1 MPLEHPLRDAELL
14 IRSRH
19 PLLVVE
25 SEDRPRT
32 RSLLR
37 HLADRM
43 NLPLFRWTRVRGLTR
58 MDQDGAIYETR
69 EPERALRHI
78 AASPA
83 PALYLLDGFAS
94 VLPASPLLAAKL
106 SEALDS
112 LERVGGALILVG
124 EAPDLPSESRGR
136 MSSVRLPAPSRD
148 ELRQL
153 LGRVVRDVSS
163 RKHVEV
169 ALSRAEM
176 DRFLDHLQGLS
187 LMEAE
192 KIVTRAVLEDQRLGS
207 EDVRHVAEAKRRI
220 IEREGILE
228 YYPLE
233 DTRVRVAGLRALQD
247 WLRKRAA
254 LIREPERA
262 RAFGL
267 DFPRGVLLTGVP
279 GAGKSLCARA
289 VASEWQLPLLRL
301 DPASLYNRYIGET
314 EKNLQRATRLAEDMA
329 PLVLWIDEIEKAF
342 SAGGDSQ
349 DGGVSRRVLGSFLNW
364 MQERKG
370 PVFLL
375 ATANQV
381 DQLPPE
387 LLRKGRFDEV
397 FFVDLPDE
405 ETRAEILNIHL
416 ENRKRDPSGM
426 DLRRLAAE
434 ARDFT
439 GAELEQVVVSALYDA
454 FADGTP
460 FDEDLLIRE
469 IRRTRPLAVTASERI
484 QALRSWAQGR
494 TVPAH

>member
-1 MPLEHPLRDAELL
+1 
-14 IRSRH
+14 
-19 PLLVVE
+19 
-25 SEDRPRT
+25 
-32 RSLLR
+32 
-37 HLADRM
+37 
-43 NLPLFRWTRVRGLTR
+43 
-58 MDQDGAIYETR
+58 
-69 EPERALRHI
+69 
-78 AASPA
+78 
-83 PALYLLDGFAS
+83 
-94 VLPASPLLAAKL
+94 
-106 SEALDS
+106 
-112 LERVGGALILVG
+112 
-124 EAPDLPSESRGR
+124 
-136 MSSVRLPAPSRD
+136 
-148 ELRQL
+148 
-153 LGRVVRDVSS
+153 
-163 RKHVEV
+163 
-169 ALSRAEM
+169 
-176 DRFLDHLQGLS
+176 
-187 LMEAE
+187 
-192 KIVTRAVLEDQRLGS
+192 
-207 EDVRHVAEAKRRI
+207 
-220 IEREGILE
+220 
-228 YYPLE
+228 
-233 DTRVRVAGLRALQD
+233 VAGLRALQD

>member
-14 IRSRH
+14 IRSGH

-25 SEDRPRT
+25 SDDRPRT
-32 RSLLR
+32 RTLLL

-43 NLPLFRWTRVRGLTR
+43 GLPLFRWTRARGLTR
-58 MDQDGAIYETR
+58 LDRDGSVYETR

-78 AASPA
+78 AASPT
-83 PALYLLDGFAS
+83 PALYLLEGFGS
-94 VLPASPLLAAKL
+94 VLPASPLLEAKL
-106 SEALDS
+106 VEAMDA
-112 LERVGGALILVG
+112 LEAARGALLLVG
-124 EAPDLPSESRGR
+124 ESPELPPQVRGR
-136 MSSVRLPAPSRD
+136 TSTLRLPAPSRE
-148 ELRQL
+148 ELRDL
-153 LGRVVRDVSS
+153 VGRVVRDMAR
-163 RKHVEV
+163 RKHVDV
-169 ALSRAEM
+169 ALSRAEL

-187 LMEAE
+187 IMEAE
-192 KIVTRAVLEDQRLGS
+192 KIVTRAILEDRRLAA
-207 EDVRHVAEAKRRI
+207 EDLRHVADAKRRI

-233 DTRVRVAGLRALQD
+233 DAVVQVAGLRNLQN

-262 RAFGL
+262 KAFGL

-279 GAGKSLCARA
+279 GSGKSLSARA
-289 VASEWQLPLLRL
+289 IATEWRLPLLRL

-314 EKNLQRATRLAEDMA
+314 EKNLRRATRLAEDMA

-342 SAGGDSQ
+342 SAGSDSQ

-364 MQERKG
+364 MQERQG

-405 ETRAEILNIHL
+405 ETRAEILRIHL
-416 ENRKRDPSGM
+416 ENRGRDPSEM
-426 DLRRLAAE
+426 DLAQLARE
-434 ARDFT
+434 AGDFT

-460 FDEDLLIRE
+460 FDDALLLEE
-469 IRRTRPLAVTASERI
+469 IRRTRPLAVTAAERI
-484 QALRSWAQGR
+484 QALRGWARGR

>member
-14 IRSRH
+14 IRSGH

-25 SEDRPRT
+25 SDDRPRT
-32 RSLLR
+32 GTLLR

-43 NLPLFRWTRVRGLTR
+43 GLPLFRWTRVRGLTR
-58 MDQDGAIYETR
+58 VDQEGSIYETR

-83 PALYLLDGFAS
+83 PALYLLEGFRS

-106 SEALDS
+106 SEALDT
-112 LERVGGALILVG
+112 LERLRGALLLLG
-124 EAPDLPSESRGR
+124 ELPELPPETRGR
-136 MSSVRLPAPSRD
+136 LSTVRLPVPSRD

-153 LGRVVRDVSS
+153 LGRVVRDASR

-207 EDVRHVAEAKRRI
+207 DDLRHVAEAKRRI

-233 DTRVRVAGLRALQD
+233 DTHVRVAGLRALQD

-279 GAGKSLCARA
+279 GSGKSLCARA
-289 VASEWQLPLLRL
+289 VATEWQLPLLRL

-314 EKNLQRATRLAEDMA
+314 EKNLRRATRLAEDMA

-405 ETRAEILNIHL
+405 ETRAEILRIHL
-416 ENRKRDPSGM
+416 ENRGRDPSDM

-434 ARDFT
+434 AHDFT

-460 FDEDLLIRE
+460 FDEALLTQE

-484 QALRSWAQGR
+484 QALRSWARGR